1 VFEKLLLVG
10 RKLIF
15 ILLVV
20 LAALFILGPIIWLV
34 LSSILSESE
43 LVSVGRDLEAP
54 TTATLESYLNALSF
68 SEITRGI
75 RDTFLYSIAT
85 SFLTLSLATL
95 AAYAFVYVALPGKR
109 VFFLYLLAASAIP
122 GWAIAVPIFIYIRKI
137 GLFDTY
143 PALIYVMTG
152 YLLPFCTWMLI
163 SFFVNIPKE
172 LPEAALIDGCNK
184 LQAIVR
190 VILPLAAPGLSA
202 IFIFSFLTTWSEFG
216 WPLILT
222 ATRVKSLMVVIAA
235 GMTQAG
241 IEFGMICA
249 QGVISLA
256 PPVALA
262 VVFQKY
268 LVKGLTQGA
277 VKG

>member
-1 VFEKLLLVG
+1 MFEKLLLGG
-10 RKLIF
+10 RKVVF
-15 ILLVV
+15 VLLVL
-20 LAALFILGPIIWLV
+20 LALGFILGPIIWL
-34 LSSILSESE
+34 LLCSFFTQSQ
-43 LVSVGRDLEAP
+43 LVSMGRDFEAAGLP
-54 TTATLESYLNALSF
+54 TLETYQDALSL

-85 SFLTLSLATL
+85 SFVTLSLATL
-95 AAYAFVYVALPGKR
+95 AAYAFVYVALPYKR
-109 VFFLYLLAASAIP
+109 TFFLYLLAASAIP
-122 GWAIAVPIFIYIRKI
+122 GWAIAVPIFIYVRKA

-202 IFIFSFLTTWSEFG
+202 ILIFSFLTTWSEFG

-241 IEFGMICA
+241 LDFGMICA

-256 PPVALA
+256 PPVVLA
-262 VVFQKY
+262 IAFQKY
-268 LVKGLTQGA
+268 LVKGLIQGA